1 MATPP
6 TFSSGAILT
15 AAQMN
20 SVGLWLVKTQTV
32 GTTVSTAPVT
42 GAFSAD
48 YNNYFVTWTGGTGSV
63 GGAQLRI
70 AFNVDT
76 ASNYYSNIITQT
88 AGVATVNGQ
97 AFGALVG
104 FTVVGYVDTGDT
116 SCSLTINN
124 PNRALNTNFY
134 GSFNCLG
141 ASSQVGTVGG
151 WSVGTGANTGFTLF
165 PSSGTI
171 SGGTICVYG
180 FRN

>member
-1 MATPP
+1 M
-6 TFSSGAILT
+6 TFPVFNVAETLR
-15 AAQMN
+15 AADMN
-20 SVGLWLVKTQTV
+20 AVGLWLVKTQTV
-32 GTTVSTAPVT
+32 PNGSLSAVVT

-48 YNNYFVTWTGGTGSV
+48 YNNYFVSYTGGTGSV

-76 ASNYYSNIITQT
+76 ANNYYSNLITQT
-88 AGVATVNGQ
+88 AGLAAVNGQ

-104 FTVVGYVDTGDT
+104 FTVVGYVDTGDF

-124 PNRALNTNFY
+124 PNRTLNTNFY

-141 ASSQVGTVGG
+141 GFSQVGTVGG
-151 WSVGTGANTGFTLF
+151 WSIGTGANTGFTF
-165 PSSGTI
+165 YPSSGTL
-171 SGGTICVYG
+171 SGGTIRIYG

>member
-1 MATPP
+1 MTYP
-6 TFSSGAILT
+6 TFNNGDALPASDLNAI
-15 AAQMN
+15 
-20 SVGLWLVKTQTV
+20 GLWLVKTQTV
-32 GTTVSTAPVT
+32 GAGALSAVVT
-42 GAFSAD
+42 GAFSSD

-76 ASNYYSNIITQT
+76 GNNYYSNIITQT

-116 SCSLTINN
+116 SLSLTINN
-124 PNRALNTNFY
+124 PNRALNTNFF

-141 ASSQVGTVGG
+141 GSSQVGTVGG
-151 WSVGTGANTGFTLF
+151 WSIATGANTGFTLY

-171 SGGTICVYG
+171 SNGTIRVYG

>member
-1 MATPP
+1 MTFP
-6 TFSSGAILT
+6 TFSVGEVLR
-15 AAQMN
+15 AQDMN
-20 SVGLWLVKTQTV
+20 AVGLWLVKSQTV
-32 GTTVSTAPVT
+32 GSGVASVVVT
-42 GAFSAD
+42 GAFSSD

-76 ASNYYSNIITQT
+76 ANNYYSNIITQT
-88 AGVATVNGQ
+88 AGLAAVNGQ

-116 SCSLTINN
+116 SISLTINN

-141 ASSQVGTVGG
+141 GSSQVGTVGG
-151 WSVGTGANTGFTLF
+151 WSIGTGANTGFTF
-165 PSSGTI
+165 YPSSGTLT
-171 SGGTICVYG
+171 GGTIRVYG

>member
-1 MATPP
+1 MTYPVFA
-6 TFSSGAILT
+6 SGDVLNASD
-15 AAQMN
+15 MN
-20 SVGLWLVKTQTV
+20 GVGLWLVKSQTV
-32 GTTVSTAPVT
+32 GTGVASVVVT
-42 GAFSAD
+42 GAFSSD
-48 YNNYFVTWTGGTGSV
+48 YNNYFVTWTAGTGSV

-76 ASNYYSNIITQT
+76 GNNYYSNIITQT
-88 AGVATVNGQ
+88 AGLAAVNGQ

-116 SCSLTINN
+116 SLSLTINN

-141 ASSQVGTVGG
+141 GSSQVGTVGG
-151 WSVGTGANTGFTLF
+151 WSIGTGANTGFTF
-165 PSSGTI
+165 YPSSGTI
-171 SGGTICVYG
+171 SGGTIRVYG

>member
-1 MATPP
+1 MTYPSFNVGETLRA
-6 TFSSGAILT
+6 SD
-15 AAQMN
+15 MN
-20 SVGLWLVKTQTV
+20 AVGLWLVKTQTV
-32 GTTVSTAPVT
+32 GAAAASAVVT
-42 GAFSAD
+42 GAFSSE
-48 YNNYFVTWTGGTGSV
+48 YNNYFITWTGGIGSV

-76 ASNYYSNIITQT
+76 ANNYYSNIITQT
-88 AGVATVNGQ
+88 AGLATVNGQ

-116 SCSLTINN
+116 SLSLTINN
-124 PNRALNTNFY
+124 PNRTLNTNFY

-141 ASSQVGTVGG
+141 GSSQVGTVGG
-151 WSVGTGANTGFTLF
+151 WSIATGANTGFTLF

-171 SGGTICVYG
+171 SNGTIRVYG

>member
-1 MATPP
+1 MTFP
-6 TFSSGAILT
+6 TFAVGEVLR
-15 AAQMN
+15 AQDMN
-20 SVGLWLVKTQTV
+20 AVGLWLIKTQTV
-32 GTTVSTAPVT
+32 GAGAVSAPVT
-42 GAFSAD
+42 AAFSSD

-76 ASNYYSNIITQT
+76 ANSYYSNIITQT
-88 AGVATVNGQ
+88 AGLAAVNGQ

-141 ASSQVGTVGG
+141 GSSQVGTVGG
-151 WSVGTGANTGFTLF
+151 WSIGTGANTGFTF
-165 PSSGTI
+165 YPSSGTI
-171 SGGTICVYG
+171 SGGTIRVYG
-180 FRN
+180 FR